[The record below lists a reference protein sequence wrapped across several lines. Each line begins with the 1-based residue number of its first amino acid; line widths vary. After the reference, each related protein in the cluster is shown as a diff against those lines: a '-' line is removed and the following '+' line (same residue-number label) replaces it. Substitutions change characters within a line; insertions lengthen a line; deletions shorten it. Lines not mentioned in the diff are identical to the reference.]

1 MSSQKRLNSQPK
13 YKLVEPLG
21 ANDDNSSQATRRVS
35 SRQQG
40 KQHAIMLPDDH
51 VFLVFFD
58 IDQKYDLICASN
70 NRWPAYLSNVD
81 NLGLQHGDKIEYKTG
96 RPSVTHSGETITQ
109 GPVNVVSKVAS
120 WMNDRLLDGLKVNE
134 LDITVQ
140 YEYWRQKLEGDDV
153 LEVQHE
159 VEPPLK
165 SRKYEEPG
173 QQSEEAEKLTADLP
187 DLSDELDS
195 VLGENCCHRCNRL
208 DEVEKVNIQLC
219 SLGGASR
226 QSFNLKI

>member
-1 MSSQKRLNSQPK
+1 MNLALIKTANLFRMSSQKRLNMQPK
-13 YKLVEPLG
+13 DKLVEPLG
-21 ANDDNSSQATRRVS
+21 ANYDNSSQATRRVS
-35 SRQQG
+35 SRQ
-40 KQHAIMLPDDH
+40 
-51 VFLVFFD
+51 
-58 IDQKYDLICASN
+58 YDLIYASN
-70 NRWPAYLSNVD
+70 NRWPAYLSNAD
-81 NLGLQHGDKIEYKTG
+81 KLGLQHGDKIEYKTG
-96 RPSVTHSGETITQ
+96 RPSVTHSGEIITQ

-120 WMNDRLLDGLKVNE
+120 WMNDRLLDGLKVNK

-165 SRKYEEPG
+165 SRKSEEPG
-173 QQSEEAEKLTADLP
+173 QQSEEAEKLTADLS